1 VKVGDSDALD
11 DETIDAG
18 QLAPLREFAPS
29 TFSTRKTKYRT
40 SKKKVYKLNFREQ
53 NMSPSR
59 NGKDGSNTI

>member
-29 TFSTRKTKYRT
+29 TFSTRKTKYRR
-40 SKKKVYKLNFREQ
+40 SKKK
-53 NMSPSR
+53 S
-59 NGKDGSNTI
+59 TT

>member
-29 TFSTRKTKYRT
+29 TFSTKKQNTEQVKKSLQIKFQRTKYA
-40 SKKKVYKLNFREQ
+40 
-53 NMSPSR
+53 
-59 NGKDGSNTI
+59 TIKEWQRWQ